1 VTRRNCLI
9 PLTLLGISLLASCA
23 GVETGTVS
31 PCHGQFRAEG
41 RYFVAREQSD
51 GSTVV
56 VSTMNGPDAL
66 CAD

>member
-1 VTRRNCLI
+1 MKLHH
-9 PLTLLGISLLASCA
+9 GISLFVLLGLLAACS

-41 RYFVAREQSD
+41 KYFAARETAD

-56 VSTMNGPDAL
+56 VSTMNAPQAG